1 MQELIKIIYQF
12 FIIRQSGL
20 FDENYYLNKN
30 ADIMDSGINP
40 IIHYVKWGWKEG
52 RDPSPNFNTSWYLDM
67 NEDVASTNINPLFH
81 YIKFGGKEGR
91 QTQKEKISASDKKLN
106 IRDDK
111 NKSPNYKK
119 RLIIHIGMPK
129 TGSTSLQSFL
139 FDNSDELKELG
150 IFYPKQLHHH
160 NIKFYPIFLDN
171 PFDFIHQRKFF
182 SSDEIARKKHDEYKK
197 DWINLFENNDYRD
210 FIISSELLY
219 LCTKKQISKIY
230 KLIEGYFDDVKIIC
244 YIREPVSFL
253 RSHIQQGI
261 KAGLIVEEKP
271 ENLII
276 KHSHACKYS
285 KYLINWLD
293 IFKNHSIEVV
303 NFDQKYLYEG
313 DIIKDFLHRI
323 GYEDIA
329 KDYEGIKKANVSLH
343 TEVISF
349 LYYFN
354 QKYPVYLDGKIN
366 NQRGLK
372 FDHAHIA
379 KILKNIDKK
388 EQTNQIK
395 LSDALK
401 EKLNNEIIFVNN
413 LLSRG
418 TKIPLLKLDGN
429 KVDSFEITDVSLDLC
444 IDITNEC
451 FNEIEMLLENLN
463 RPS

>member
-1 MQELIKIIYQF
+1 
-12 FIIRQSGL
+12 L

-182 SSDEIARKKHDEYKK
+182 SSDDIARKKHDKYKK
-197 DWINLFENNDYRD
+197 DWINLFENNDYLD

-230 KLIEGYFDDVKIIC
+230 ELIEGYFDDVKIIC

-276 KHSHACKYS
+276 KQ
-285 KYLINWLD
+285 
-293 IFKNHSIEVV
+293 V
-303 NFDQKYLYEG
+303 
-313 DIIKDFLHRI
+313 IIV
-323 GYEDIA
+323 
-329 KDYEGIKKANVSLH
+329 IK
-343 TEVISF
+343 
-349 LYYFN
+349 
-354 QKYPVYLDGKIN
+354 
-366 NQRGLK
+366 
-372 FDHAHIA
+372 
-379 KILKNIDKK
+379 
-388 EQTNQIK
+388 
-395 LSDALK
+395 
-401 EKLNNEIIFVNN
+401 
-413 LLSRG
+413 
-418 TKIPLLKLDGN
+418 
-429 KVDSFEITDVSLDLC
+429 
-444 IDITNEC
+444 
-451 FNEIEMLLENLN
+451 
-463 RPS
+463 